1 MGIVESDIQK
11 QIAKLSKQLESAK
24 LAQRDA
30 TLKSSRE
37 SAALKR
43 LIITLAGEYRTESD
57 ETEQQLTALR
67 VELENN
73 SDLSKVMA
81 RLAIVEHVLRQ
92 DAQHYHQKKNH
103 FDETVQ
109 QSGEFLQRFP
119 ILPRNL
125 KQDLRALMTR
135 PHYSSGHIVAT
146 ATRLLQIYE
155 SGLKA
160 CVHKKGVPQTHPDFD
175 TGLLKQLNQELQTL
189 ITQIDFAGDA
199 GEMLADIR
207 AKLMLGCSGEEL
219 LRVTLSVLK
228 LVLDG
233 TDYERR
239 TSETFLTQVNESLT
253 SIETSTKNSLEQAR
267 TSATQSEEL
276 NQELQDTIGKAK
288 KLTISL
294 EDGAKKVMTP
304 TVQQLANLA
313 DRFVQSSQREQ
324 HLIEQLQFAESQLAA
339 LSDVT
344 QDYRRRLDDQQ
355 QRAKKDPL
363 TQLYNHSAIIDIVAV
378 EYQKWIRSQSSIH
391 LALLDINRFK
401 EINDSFG
408 FTAGDKALTI
418 IARTVKDEVGHIGEV
433 GRFTGEK
440 FLILIR
446 NQNHKQCR
454 TILESIRTSIAALP
468 FRFKTQDIRISAS
481 IACTQFHESH
491 SSEESIERLA
501 QEISAIK
508 KQGSNDIHWL

>member
-1 MGIVESDIQK
+1 MGIVESDIQE
-11 QIAKLSKQLESAK
+11 QIAKLSKQLESTK

-43 LIITLAGEYRTESD
+43 LIITLASEYRAESD
-57 ETEQQLTALR
+57 ETEQQLNALR

-73 SDLSKVMA
+73 TDLSKVMA

-92 DAQHYHQKKNH
+92 DAQNYQQKKNH
-103 FDETVQ
+103 FDASVQ

-125 KQDLRALMTR
+125 KQDLRELMTR
-135 PHYSSGHIVAT
+135 PHYSSGHIVTT
-146 ATRLLQIYE
+146 ASRLLQIYE

-160 CVHKKGVPQTHPDFD
+160 CVHRKGVPQTHPDFD
-175 TGLLKQLNQELQTL
+175 SGLLKQLNQDLQTL

-219 LRVTLSVLK
+219 LRITLSVLK

-239 TSETFLTQVNESLT
+239 TSESFLTQVNESLG

-267 TSATQSEEL
+267 ANTTQRDEL
-276 NQELQDTIGKAK
+276 NQELQETVSKTK
-288 KLTISL
+288 KIAATLTEEAQKTL
-294 EDGAKKVMTP
+294 QPPM
-304 TVQQLANLA
+304 LALSNLA
-313 DRFVQSSQREQ
+313 DRFVQSNQREQ
-324 HLIEQLQFAESQLAA
+324 HLMDQLQYAESQLAA

-344 QDYRRRLDDQQ
+344 QDYRRRLEDQQ
-355 QRAKKDPL
+355 MRAKKDPL
-363 TQLYNHSAIIDIVAV
+363 TKLYNHSAIIDIVAI
-378 EYQKWIRSQSSIH
+378 EYQKWIRAQNSVHI
-391 LALLDINRFK
+391 ALLDINRFK

-418 IARTVKDEVGHIGEV
+418 IARTINDEIGTVGEV

-440 FLILIR
+440 FLLLIR
-446 NQNHKQCR
+446 NQNHNQCR
-454 TILESIRTSIAALP
+454 KILDSIRDAIGALP

-481 IACTQFHESH
+481 VACTQFQESL
-491 SSEESIERLA
+491 SSEESIESLA
-501 QEISAIK
+501 QEISTIK
-508 KQGSNDIHWL
+508 KQGSTEIHWI